1 MSWLS
6 KSDLEEWLQDPL
18 AQRLREVLERKRQE
32 GLSRLRQMA
41 RLADLPKVVEAEARV
56 STLDEVLTYFKESE

>member
-1 MSWLS
+1 
-6 KSDLEEWLQDPL
+6 
-18 AQRLREVLERKRQE
+18 
-32 GLSRLRQMA
+32 MA